1 MGFRVVGLGPWKLN
15 AAFAKLTLWC
25 KGGHEERGSKQ
36 NGDFGLG
43 IQGQRVYVKGF
54 TSLIT

>member
-1 MGFRVVGLGPWKLN
+1 MGFRVLGSGPWKLN
-15 AAFAKLTLWC
+15 AAFAKSTLWC

-43 IQGQRVYVKGF
+43 VQGQRVYVKD
-54 TSLIT
+54 SLL